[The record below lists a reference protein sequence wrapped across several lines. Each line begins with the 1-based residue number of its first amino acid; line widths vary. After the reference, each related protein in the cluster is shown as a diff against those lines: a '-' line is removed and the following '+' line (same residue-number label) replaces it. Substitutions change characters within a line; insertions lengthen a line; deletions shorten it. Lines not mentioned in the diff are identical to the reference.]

1 MRRQVC
7 FNYQDKRYVTIFGCG
22 DYLSTV
28 KQEWPG
34 ITEVMNIMLK
44 SGFSTSFTKEFGV
57 NIRSVPELT
66 NVTVTSLGA
75 DGIQVNGILRGENGT
90 GHSVLINKNGLTID
104 GKLEGA
110 EQEPVKEETKQNP
123 EPVKEEPVKE
133 EPVKEEPVKEEPKA
147 VKAETKV
154 TPEPV
159 KEEQKMNHEPVKEEK
174 KPEPVNV
181 TATAKVGEVEP
192 SGTLDMSVGF
202 HMGKASGKNSYLF
215 GKESSGVNGF
225 TCHAKPVR
233 RQPYRPAP
241 ISQTPDVSENV
252 EVVAKSMPI
261 DPEIENAPDKP
272 VATVPNEVL
281 QNLANR
287 WSPKQNNDAI
297 HKDVDQQ
304 KQIKDRLRA
313 NFSPEVNA
321 VIGDIPHLLLDD
333 ISEFT
338 MNPVDYEALKD
349 QGLSYCIQQHWHKCG
364 NWFCIDVVTSRKRV
378 FYNSKKNLI
387 VDIAVDDC
395 KAWLKAVS

>member
-44 SGFSTSFTKEFGV
+44 SGFSTSFTKEFGT
-57 NIRSVPELT
+57 NIRSVPDLE

-75 DGIQVNGILRGENGT
+75 DGIQVNGILRGTDGT
-90 GHSVLINKNGLTID
+90 GHQVLINKNGLTID
-104 GKLEGA
+104 GKMEGDEEKQA
-110 EQEPVKEETKQNP
+110 PVKEESKPAPTS
-123 EPVKEEPVKE
+123 VKEEHKPEPASVKE
-133 EPVKEEPVKEEPKA
+133 EKPEPKKEDPEPEPA
-147 VKAETKV
+147 KAETK
-154 TPEPV
+154 PEP
-159 KEEQKMNHEPVKEEK
+159 EPDKAETK
-174 KPEPVNV
+174 AGAPES
-181 TATAKVGEVEP
+181 TGKI
-192 SGTLDMSVGF
+192 DMSVGF

-215 GKESSGVNGF
+215 GKESSGANGF

-233 RQPYRPAP
+233 RQPYKPTP
-241 ISQTPDVSENV
+241 LSQTPEVSEETTV
-252 EVVAKSMPI
+252 EAKSVPI
-261 DPEIENAPDKP
+261 DPDIANAPDKP
-272 VATVPNEVL
+272 VATAPNEVL

-287 WSPKQNNDAI
+287 WSPKQGADAI

-313 NFSPEVNA
+313 SFSPEVNA

-349 QGLSYCIQQHWHKCG
+349 QGLNYCIQQHWHKCG

-387 VDIAVDDC
+387 IDIAVDDC

>member
-22 DYLSTV
+22 DYLATV

-57 NIRSVPELT
+57 NIRSVPELA

-75 DGIQVNGILRGENGT
+75 DGIQVNGILRDEKGT

-110 EQEPVKEETKQNP
+110 DPEPVKEESKQEPVKEESKPETVKDEHKP
-123 EPVKEEPVKE
+123 EPVKEEPKPEPIKE
-133 EPVKEEPVKEEPKA
+133 EKAPEPKPN
-147 VKAETKV
+147 
-154 TPEPV
+154 PES
-159 KEEQKMNHEPVKEEK
+159 VKEEK
-174 KPEPVNV
+174 KPEPVKDTN
-181 TATAKVGEVEP
+181 TGKVGVAEP
-192 SGTLDMSVGF
+192 TGEIDMTVGF

-241 ISQTPDVSENV
+241 ISQTPDVSESV
-252 EVVAKSMPI
+252 EVVDKSMPI

-287 WSPKQNNDAI
+287 WAPKQNNDAV

>member
-22 DYLSTV
+22 DYLATV

-75 DGIQVNGILRGENGT
+75 DGIQVNGILRGDNGT
-90 GHSVLINKNGLTID
+90 GHSVLINKNGLIID
-104 GKLEGA
+104 GKLEGEDQA
-110 EQEPVKEETKQNP
+110 PIKEEPKQATVKEEPKP
-123 EPVKEEPVKE
+123 EPVKEEPK
-133 EPVKEEPVKEEPKA
+133 
-147 VKAETKV
+147 
-154 TPEPV
+154 PEPV
-159 KEEQKMNHEPVKEEK
+159 KEELKENPEPAKEEK
-174 KPEPVNV
+174 KQEPVKDAD
-181 TATAKVGEVEP
+181 TGKVGVIEP
-192 SGTLDMSVGF
+192 TDKIDMSVGF

-215 GKESSGVNGF
+215 GKESSDANGF
-225 TCHAKPVR
+225 TCHAKPIR
-233 RQPYRPAP
+233 RQPYRPTP
-241 ISQTPDVSENV
+241 VSQAPDVSEDAEV
-252 EVVAKSMPI
+252 EDKSMPI

-287 WSPKQNNDAI
+287 WAPKQSNDAV

>member
-44 SGFSTSFTKEFGV
+44 SGFSTSFTKEFGI

-110 EQEPVKEETKQNP
+110 DPEPVKEETKQNP
-123 EPVKEEPVKE
+123 EPAKEEPKLEPKKE
-133 EPVKEEPVKEEPKA
+133 EPKQESFDEEPKLEPVKEEPK
-147 VKAETKV
+147 VD
-154 TPEPV
+154 P
-159 KEEQKMNHEPVKEEK
+159 EPVKEEK
-174 KPEPVNV
+174 KPEPVKDI
-181 TATAKVGEVEP
+181 TGKVGTIEP
-192 SGTLDMSVGF
+192 TGEIDMSVGF

-225 TCHAKPVR
+225 TCHAKPLR

-241 ISQTPDVSENV
+241 MNQTPNVSVNV
-252 EVVAKSMPI
+252 EVEDKSMPI

-287 WSPKQNNDAI
+287 WAPKQNNDAV

>member
-22 DYLSTV
+22 DYLATV

-57 NIRSVPELT
+57 NIRSVPELA

-75 DGIQVNGILRGENGT
+75 DGIQVNGILRGEDGT

-110 EQEPVKEETKQNP
+110 EPETVKEELKPEPAKEELKPEPAAKEEPKFAPIKEEKEP
-123 EPVKEEPVKE
+123 EPVKEDKKPDPVKD
-133 EPVKEEPVKEEPKA
+133 A
-147 VKAETKV
+147 T
-154 TPEPV
+154 
-159 KEEQKMNHEPVKEEK
+159 
-174 KPEPVNV
+174 
-181 TATAKVGEVEP
+181 TAKVGVIEP
-192 SGTLDMSVGF
+192 TGKIDMSVGF

-215 GKESSGVNGF
+215 GKESSGANGF

-233 RQPYRPAP
+233 RQSYRPAP
-241 ISQTPDVSENV
+241 MSQTPDVSKSV
-252 EVVAKSMPI
+252 EVEDKSMPI

-287 WSPKQNNDAI
+287 WAPKQNNDAV

-387 VDIAVDDC
+387 IDIAVDDC